1 VNIPNLITIFR
12 LFLTAVFIIAVTV
25 GGNLAS
31 AVALISFIIAAVSD
45 WLDGYLARKMNL
57 VTSLGKLLDPL
68 ADKILVSAGFVYLT
82 AASLCPVWVTCT
94 IIGREFMVTGLRQIA
109 VEQGSVIAADRLGK
123 WKTTFQLIFIIGS
136 LTHIALLNL
145 NSPIIGWLQWLA
157 APANH
162 IIPVCL
168 WISVALTIISGANYL
183 WAGRKLLS
191 H

>member
-1 VNIPNLITIFR
+1 MNIPNLITIFR